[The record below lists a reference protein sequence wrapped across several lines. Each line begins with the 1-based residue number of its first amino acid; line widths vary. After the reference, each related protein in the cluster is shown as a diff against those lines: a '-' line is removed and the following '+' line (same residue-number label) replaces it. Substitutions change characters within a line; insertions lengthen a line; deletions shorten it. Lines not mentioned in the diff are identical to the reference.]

1 MLTPAFALSGTL
13 PINPPTYENM
23 SSSELDAFL
32 VEMES
37 DIRGAERDLREI
49 STLENKGVT
58 GAGKLG
64 DYEALQPR
72 LEALLQAHDEDL
84 RLAADL
90 EKRIALLMDHYA
102 TNVRVRQP
110 GGSCLPFYLSKVP
123 SRSTPCP
130 NSSYLGTKQYAT
142 PKRRLINWRRIA
154 TSDGSWATSRA
165 AARATLDL
173 IS

>member
-13 PINPPTYENM
+13 PVNPPTYENM

-32 VEMES
+32 AEVES
-37 DIRGAERDLREI
+37 DIRSAERDLREI
-49 STLENKGVT
+49 STLESKGVT

-84 RLAADL
+84 RMAADL

-102 TNVRVRQP
+102 TNVRPRP
-110 GGSCLPFYLSKVP
+110 PEVP
-123 SRSTPCP
+123 YRFHLTLR
-130 NSSYLGTKQYAT
+130 LG
-142 PKRRLINWRRIA
+142 
-154 TSDGSWATSRA
+154 
-165 AARATLDL
+165 
-173 IS
+173 